1 MSAPDEQTRMNT
13 HQLTHIGI
21 CVSELE
27 RSVQFYRDVL
37 GFEEVSRLQMQG
49 AITER
54 LLDIAGGELQAVYLK
69 LGGTVIELLYYP
81 AAGHIAVD
89 VPRPMNRLGLSHISL
104 TVADPDAVAQAIAHS
119 GGKIL
124 EQTRFAHEGVTRAL
138 FVTDPDGMRIEL
150 VRSAGNIGAA
160 PDT

>member
-1 MSAPDEQTRMNT
+1 MNA
-13 HQLTHIGI
+13 HRLTHIGV
-21 CVSELE
+21 CVAELE
-27 RSVQFYRDVL
+27 RSVVFYRDVL
-37 GFEEVSRLQMQG
+37 GFEEMSRLEMQG
-49 AITER
+49 PITER

-81 AAGHIAVD
+81 SAGHIAED

-119 GGKIL
+119 GGAIL

-150 VRSAGNIGAA
+150 VRGRSESSAA
-160 PDT
+160 PGG

>member
-1 MSAPDEQTRMNT
+1 MNT

-81 AAGHIAVD
+81 AAGHIAV
-89 VPRPMNRLGLSHISL
+89 PRRMSRLGLSHISL

-119 GGKIL
+119 GGTIL

-160 PDT
+160 LDT